1 MSDKIIACC
10 FDLGNT
16 LNNDTRMVDHSVKDT
31 GEWLE
36 SHGYVDRAA
45 RFTETY
51 HRVHRSIQK
60 PYYSHTFGEE
70 EFFEKSLKELG
81 ISSISPSEILAV
93 YRNFIKGNTE
103 ISTDVQSTMG
113 MLASMGIKRA
123 ILSNER
129 AVRVDAYLETTGFGP
144 LFDTVVVSE
153 RVGSEKPDP
162 GIFREA
168 LRRLEVPS
176 EQADSVLMFG
186 DNSIADGACTREG
199 MRFVLVRGYHTRDWY
214 FEQGSEFHPE
224 FEIDRV
230 TPERVKELI
239 DSIG

>member
-16 LNNDTRMVDHSVKDT
+16 LNNDTRMVDLSVGNT

-36 SHGYVDRAA
+36 SHGHVDLAD

-70 EFFEKSLKELG
+70 EFFEGALKELG
-81 ISSISPSEILAV
+81 ISSISPSEVLAV
-93 YRNFIKGNTE
+93 YRGFIKKNTE
-103 ISTDVQSTMG
+103 ISADVQATMD
-113 MLASMGIKRA
+113 MLSSMGIKRA

-129 AVRVDAYLETTGFGP
+129 MVRVDAYLETTGFGS
-144 LFDTVVVSE
+144 LFDTIIVSE
-153 RVGSEKPDP
+153 QVGSEKPDP

-168 LRRLEVPS
+168 LRRLKVPA
-176 EQADSVLMFG
+176 EKAGSVLMFG

-230 TPERVKELI
+230 NPEGVKELI